1 MLRAE
6 AHLRRLHTKMGVP
19 RATISRSTSPIRD
32 GARRLVSSRP
42 CPAHNNSIVEFICTT
57 RLAAASALFARGS
70 LSIKRSARCS
80 WWRARTSVVRCRVP
94 AHAASVP
101 ALAGQQID
109 EVTVTYT
116 PRHAIPKQRHA
127 THRWP
132 MHLQIA
138 EEGTVCRGTCGL
150 YGDGEH
156 LVAAPRARLAPACLP
171 HAQVPLKYHS
181 HVSDSLLM
189 ISECHLI
196 SSE

>member
-19 RATISRSTSPIRD
+19 RATISRSMSPIRD

-94 AHAASVP
+94 ATRRVCRRSLGNRSTRSLSH
-101 ALAGQQID
+101 
-109 EVTVTYT
+109 T
-116 PRHAIPKQRHA
+116 RHA
-127 THRWP
+127 TPSQSSGTLRTDGLCIFKTPKKARFDAAHVASTDVMASTSSRLRELVS
-132 MHLQIA
+132 LQ
-138 EEGTVCRGTCGL
+138 
-150 YGDGEH
+150 H
-156 LVAAPRARLAPACLP
+156 ACHMLRC
-171 HAQVPLKYHS
+171 HS
-181 HVSDSLLM
+181 NTTHMCLTAY
-189 ISECHLI
+189 
-196 SSE
+196 